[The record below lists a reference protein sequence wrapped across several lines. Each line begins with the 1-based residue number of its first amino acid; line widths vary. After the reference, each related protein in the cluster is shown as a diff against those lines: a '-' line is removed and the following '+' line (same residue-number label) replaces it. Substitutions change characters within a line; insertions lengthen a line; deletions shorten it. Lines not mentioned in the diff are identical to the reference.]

1 LKTLLLSILLLSV
14 GCVATEQQEG
24 ERKYFFLPFPCDE
37 FPNVAQ
43 KDPSPK
49 DWGEDFCG
57 G

>member
-14 GCVATEQQEG
+14 GCVATEKEG

-43 KDPSPK
+43 KNPDPK